1 MAFDPK
7 EQRMK
12 QTNWLGPV
20 VLGLALLAGACNQ
33 DAFLPK
39 TARSYDQVQRLGNP
53 LVSEVFLAKRS
64 HPVHGSIGPD
74 RDVALLTAELKG
86 FVANVAGRNAT
97 VQNTLAAVLLPDELI
112 IQTDKDPG
120 TAGWLSWA
128 LANGWGGRK
137 LTDDVVDAGLDAIFG
152 RSSTRTTR
160 APGCQRTTSPPM
172 TSRSARR
179 FRTSRRRI
187 CRDASRGGD
196 SGSCGGGPHGRD
208 GRYGSCRRSRP
219 RD

>member
-1 MAFDPK
+1 MTDDK
-7 EQRMK
+7 EQAMRTTK
-12 QTNWLGPV
+12 WLTAA
-20 VLGLALLAGACNQ
+20 VLSLACLGAWGCNP
-33 DAFLPK
+33 DAFEPS
-39 TARSYDQVQRLGNP
+39 TVRTFNQVQRLGNP

-64 HPVHGSIGPD
+64 HPVHGSTGPAQD
-74 RDVALLTAELKG
+74 NALISAELKA

-152 RSSTRTTR
+152 
-160 APGCQRTTSPPM
+160 PLLDPNNTSPGLE
-172 TSRSARR
+172 SDHV
-179 FRTSRRRI
+179 
-187 CRDASRGGD
+187 DAND
-196 SGSCGGGPHGRD
+196 VPFLGSFPYLAAPHL
-208 GRYGSCRRSRP
+208 P
-219 RD
+219 